1 MSDDERHSDPSS
13 ILRAIDED
21 QREAQRAFAPNAI
34 LLYTTWGIA
43 WTVGFLA
50 FYAAFVPAE
59 RPLIPIVL
67 GAVIG
72 LAVLVAAIVVSAV
85 HSARRSAGSR
95 GPSAMQGAI
104 YGNTFG
110 VAFTLMGLLGWRL
123 IDSSVPL
130 EPMLSYWVA
139 AACLIVGILFLV
151 GAAMWNDRSQLI
163 FGCWTFLVGFVSIA
177 LTPPHN
183 LLAGVAGGIGFLVLA
198 AVQAVRPQL
207 TSGRITRGT
216 DG

>member
-1 MSDDERHSDPSS
+1 MVDDENSSDPSA

-21 QREAQRAFAPNAI
+21 QHEAQRAFAPNVI
-34 LLYTTWGIA
+34 LLNTTWGIA

-50 FYAAFVPAE
+50 FYAAFVPTE
-59 RPLIPIVL
+59 RPLIPL
-67 GAVIG
+67 ALALVIG
-72 LAVLVAAIVVSAV
+72 LAALVAAIVLSAV

-123 IDSSVPL
+123 ISVGVPL
-130 EPMLSYWVA
+130 EALLSYWVA
-139 AACLIVGILFLV
+139 VTCLIIGILYLV

-163 FGCWTFLVGFVSIA
+163 FGCWTFFVGFVSIA
-177 LTPPHN
+177 LPPPHT
-183 LLAGVAGGIGFLVLA
+183 LLAGVAGGIGFLILA
-198 AVQAVRPQL
+198 ILQAARPQL
-207 TSGRITRGT
+207 TSGQITRGT